1 MTQTNSFRF
10 YNGVIVVLL
19 FLIEPNINQKSLIKI
34 KVLLREEE

>member
-10 YNGVIVVLL
+10 YNGVIDVLL